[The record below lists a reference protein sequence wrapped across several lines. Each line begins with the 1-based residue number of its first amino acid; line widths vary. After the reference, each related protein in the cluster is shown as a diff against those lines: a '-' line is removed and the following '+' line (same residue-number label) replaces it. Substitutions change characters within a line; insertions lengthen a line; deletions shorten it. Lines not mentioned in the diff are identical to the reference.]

1 MPQSKYTPAELDH
14 YALQD
19 LISDAEQSE
28 HQAEHGPFYP
38 ENGVTREMCLA
49 YAARC
54 RAAIERYKDGGA
66 HKAVLAG
73 NY

>member
-1 MPQSKYTPAELDH
+1 MPKLPTQTELDRD
-14 YALQD
+14 ALRD

-28 HQAEHGPFYP
+28 RQAEQGPFFP

-54 RAAIERYKDGGA
+54 REAIERYKDGGA
-66 HKAVLAG
+66 HAAVLAG
-73 NY
+73 KY